1 MNEKDMSATTVTKA
15 FARRRTRDS
24 LGIILTSLL
33 IKDDEDLYLE
43 NDAASSLYI
52 NLLDLPLEEN
62 DHPANNDS
70 SCFFSPMPSN
80 RLKSFPFDKS
90 DPATERFLDGLDS
103 WDESRETPTGFR
115 AKRDPES
122 LICKLNWLFSQCRR
136 ISPKDDKT
144 CLRQEANWKHMA
156 LSPEIFHNDLFGMVD
171 RAGQLHSKG
180 KFGRLFD
187 ITDGYCAARWDIRI
201 SEPHI
206 IVMIEHEYVADEKIS
221 RAEVSTILAV
231 MITQLRHGHLEEHC
245 IPPVMLVS
253 FMGSLKGRILQA
265 HVTDSGL
272 VIKKSKLYDFDKQ
285 VDFERSITLFT
296 RHMASDRIGD
306 TRQLTMFDLENKTV
320 PILHSAATDK
330 SIRAVAD
337 SENNIHESIEPYDRG
352 LWELMQSVYLQS

>member
-33 IKDDEDLYLE
+33 IKDDEDLYLD

-144 CLRQEANWKHMA
+144 CLRQEANWKHM
-156 LSPEIFHNDLFGMVD
+156 
-171 RAGQLHSKG
+171 
-180 KFGRLFD
+180 
-187 ITDGYCAARWDIRI
+187 W
-201 SEPHI
+201 
-206 IVMIEHEYVADEKIS
+206 
-221 RAEVSTILAV
+221 VSCST
-231 MITQLRHGHLEEHC
+231 
-245 IPPVMLVS
+245 
-253 FMGSLKGRILQA
+253 
-265 HVTDSGL
+265 
-272 VIKKSKLYDFDKQ
+272 
-285 VDFERSITLFT
+285 
-296 RHMASDRIGD
+296 
-306 TRQLTMFDLENKTV
+306 
-320 PILHSAATDK
+320 
-330 SIRAVAD
+330 
-337 SENNIHESIEPYDRG
+337 
-352 LWELMQSVYLQS
+352 